1 MALNTNNQTP
11 IFSFML
17 ASCIYEGT
25 IRHRRFAPVENS
37 FRYRLFMV
45 YLDFSELERVFVLH
59 PLWSCA
65 GPNLAWLRRRDHFG
79 DPRLP
84 LEQAVADLVEARTG
98 RRPAGPIRMLC
109 HLRYFG
115 HCFNPASFFYC
126 WDSTGTRVETIIV
139 EIHNTPWGEVH
150 TYVLDRT
157 ENQHPLPGWRRHL
170 MEKEFHVS
178 PFIDMGIRYDWRFKE
193 PGNELTVHMIDYREG
208 SRLFDASLALRRT
221 GLTRGS
227 MSRVLMQYPL
237 MTLKVSTMIYWQALR
252 LKLKGAPFYP
262 HPGKRLPPAA
272 RRLP

>member
-1 MALNTNNQTP
+1 
-11 IFSFML
+11 ML

-37 FRYRLFMV
+37 FRYRLFML
-45 YLDFSELERVFVLH
+45 YLDFAERERVFGLH
-59 PLWSCA
+59 PLWSCE
-65 GPNLAWLRRRDHFG
+65 GPNIAWLRRRDHFG

-109 HLRYFG
+109 HMRYFG

-126 WDSTGTRVETIIV
+126 WDAGGRRVETIIV

-150 TYVLDRT
+150 TYVLDRSQ
-157 ENQHPLPGWRRHL
+157 NQHPSPGWHRHQ
-170 MEKEFHVS
+170 MAKVFHVS

-193 PGNELTVHMIDYREG
+193 PGDEIKVHMIDNEKG
-208 SRLFDASLALRRT
+208 ARLFDASLSLKRT
-221 GLTRGS
+221 EITRENLA
-227 MSRVLMQYPL
+227 RVLIRYPL
-237 MTLKVSTMIYWQALR
+237 MTLKVSAMIYWQALR
-252 LKLKGAPFYP
+252 LTLKGAPFFP